1 MKRRISAAFL
11 ALALCLGL
19 AIPAFAAEGKTVT
32 TPDGKFQLTNV
43 VDTATV
49 NAKGEDAED
58 LNGATVYLV
67 KATGARLSLPGV
79 EDPEKTANMGLSI
92 FAVEEGALVH
102 EDTVLGFWDDSFA
115 EHELSEER
123 QKADEAYFQDGMG
136 DIRKVSITDPE
147 TDEALASILIAFV
160 KEDYEPAPEQSD
172 KPEETDKPDPDDK
185 PAAPEFTDVE
195 EGAYYEDAVKW
206 AVAHEPVITNGTSE
220 TTFDPG
226 TTCTQVQILTFLYR
240 AAGEPETKGELPVD
254 IEGKNVDYAKNALCW
269 AAEKKMIDETFDV
282 TADCTRA
289 TAVSYIWQ
297 AFDKPEADKSE
308 FKDVDAEADYAAAVD
323 WAVANGVTNGT
334 DMEAGEFS
342 PNVTCTRGQI
352 VTFLHRAYVE
362 ARLSAEK

>member
-1 MKRRISAAFL
+1 MKKRFL
-11 ALALCLGL
+11 AVVLTLALCMGL

-43 VDTATV
+43 VDTAAV

-79 EDPEKTANMGLSI
+79 ENPEETADMGLSI
-92 FAVEEGALVH
+92 FAVEDGALVH

-147 TDEALASILIAFV
+147 TDETLASILIAFV
-160 KEDYEPAPEQSD
+160 KEDYEPAPEESD

-185 PAAPEFTDVE
+185 PAAPAFTDVE
-195 EGAYYEDAVKW
+195 EGEYYVDAVKW
-206 AVAHEPVITNGTSE
+206 AVAHEPVITNGTSD
-220 TTFDPG
+220 TTFEPG
-226 TTCTQVQILTFLYR
+226 ITCTQVQILTFLYR
-240 AAGEPETKGELPVD
+240 AAGEPESETELPVD
-254 IEGKNVDYAKNALCW
+254 IEGKNVDYAKGALCW
-269 AAEKKMIDETFDV
+269 AAEKGMIDETFDV
-282 TADCTRA
+282 AADCTRA

-308 FKDVDAEADYAAAVD
+308 FKDVDAEAAYAAAVD
-323 WAVANGVTNGT
+323 WAVANGVTNGDNAAQT
-334 DMEAGEFS
+334 EFS
-342 PNVTCTRGQI
+342 PDKVCTRGHI
-352 VTFLHRAYVE
+352 VTFLHRAYVPE
-362 ARLSAEK
+362 ARLTAN

>member
-19 AIPAFAAEGKTVT
+19 AVPAFAAEGKTVT

-43 VDTATV
+43 VDTAV
-49 NAKGEDAED
+49 VKAEGEDAKPMDGE
-58 LNGATVYLV
+58 TVYLV
-67 KATGARLSLPGV
+67 KATGASLSLVDADEVTNIEYAQYEVHDGV
-79 EDPEKTANMGLSI
+79 LEQEDAVAGLW
-92 FAVEEGALVH
+92 EE
-102 EDTVLGFWDDSFA
+102 DSFA
-115 EHELSEER
+115 AHELSEER
-123 QKADEAYFQDGMG
+123 QKVDEAYFQDGVG
-136 DIRKVSITDPE
+136 DLHSVSILDSKTDK
-147 TDEALASILIAFV
+147 TLATILIAFV
-160 KEDYEPAPEQSD
+160 KEDYEPA
-172 KPEETDKPDPDDK
+172 PEETDKPDPDDK
-185 PAAPEFTDVE
+185 PAAPEFADVE

-220 TTFDPG
+220 TTFEPE

-240 AAGEPETKGELPVD
+240 AAGEPEAKGELPVD

-282 TADCTRA
+282 EADCTRA

-323 WAVANGVTNGT
+323 WAVANGITNGT

-342 PNVTCTRGQI
+342 PDDTCTRGQI

-362 ARLSAEK
+362 EARLNAD